1 MKKNF
6 YKIAL
11 CLGLWGCSLVSCD
24 FLNVDRYIDDMTSL
38 DSVFSRKNLL
48 DQYINGAAA
57 YLNDESR
64 LYTHSAD
71 PFQTASDEN
80 FVAWNDDRHAGTKY
94 LRDEINEFTNYF
106 ARWGEFYKGI
116 RKANVVIKR
125 INECLDISE
134 IDRRDYA
141 GKAYFLRGYY
151 YYLLI
156 RQYGPVPII
165 PDDPFETDETVEN
178 MAIERNTFDECCDYI
193 CEAMEMA
200 SQMLVQRRSA
210 TSEIYQP
217 TKGAA
222 LAVISRVRLMQAS
235 PWFNG
240 NTAYSGWQTSDGRD
254 FISQNYNSDRWGQ
267 AALASKKVIDM
278 GVYKLHT
285 IPKNTKT
292 PELPANV
299 SKEDFPNGAGNIDP
313 LRSYSELFNG
323 ETPLQSNDEIIYAC
337 DSWRGG
343 DESVNWI
350 VMPQAMG
357 GANGLSLTQ
366 SLIDAYYMVDG
377 RDINNSSAEYPYPG
391 PDEAWQEIGSNSGAL
406 LEFSGYEIMPRTAKM
421 YINREP
427 RFYASIGY
435 CHCFWPGSSYL
446 GTETNYKNIE
456 ATYYKDG
463 TVQPAAQ
470 FPDDKCFSGYTLKK
484 YTNPEDNLKGTNR
497 AKAFPIIRYAE
508 ILLNYAEALNEMDGT
523 YTDPESGETITRDPA
538 EICKAFNQIRYRAGL
553 PGITEAEASNR
564 EAMRDLIKR
573 ERQIEFAC
581 EHMRFFDL
589 RRWGDAMEMLNKP
602 IMGMNVEA
610 RTNERQLFY
619 TPTIVNYKYA
629 RRSFSFK
636 MNFFPIHRN
645 TLDKNPKLVQNPGW

>member
-48 DQYINGAAA
+48 DQYIKGAAA

-64 LYTHSAD
+64 LYSVAPD
-71 PFQTASDEN
+71 PFQIASDEN
-80 FVAWNDDRHAGTKY
+80 FVAWNDARHAGTKY
-94 LRDEINEFTNYF
+94 LRDELNEFTTEF

-125 INECLDISE
+125 INECQDISE

-254 FISQNYNSDRWGQ
+254 FISQNYNSDRWG
-267 AALASKKVIDM
+267 
-278 GVYKLHT
+278 
-285 IPKNTKT
+285 
-292 PELPANV
+292 
-299 SKEDFPNGAGNIDP
+299 
-313 LRSYSELFNG
+313 
-323 ETPLQSNDEIIYAC
+323 
-337 DSWRGG
+337 
-343 DESVNWI
+343 
-350 VMPQAMG
+350 
-357 GANGLSLTQ
+357 
-366 SLIDAYYMVDG
+366 
-377 RDINNSSAEYPYPG
+377 
-391 PDEAWQEIGSNSGAL
+391 
-406 LEFSGYEIMPRTAKM
+406 
-421 YINREP
+421 
-427 RFYASIGY
+427 
-435 CHCFWPGSSYL
+435 
-446 GTETNYKNIE
+446 
-456 ATYYKDG
+456 
-463 TVQPAAQ
+463 
-470 FPDDKCFSGYTLKK
+470 
-484 YTNPEDNLKGTNR
+484 
-497 AKAFPIIRYAE
+497 
-508 ILLNYAEALNEMDGT
+508 
-523 YTDPESGETITRDPA
+523 
-538 EICKAFNQIRYRAGL
+538 
-553 PGITEAEASNR
+553 
-564 EAMRDLIKR
+564 KR
-573 ERQIEFAC
+573 
-581 EHMRFFDL
+581 L
-589 RRWGDAMEMLNKP
+589 
-602 IMGMNVEA
+602 
-610 RTNERQLFY
+610 
-619 TPTIVNYKYA
+619 
-629 RRSFSFK
+629 
-636 MNFFPIHRN
+636 
-645 TLDKNPKLVQNPGW
+645 

>member
-38 DSVFSRKNLL
+38 DSVFSRKLL
-48 DQYINGAAA
+48 LNQYINGAAT
-57 YLNDESR
+57 YLANESM
-64 LYTHSAD
+64 LYTNAPD
-71 PFQTASDEN
+71 PYQTASDEN
-80 FVAWNDDRHAGTKY
+80 FVAWNDDRHAGTKF
-94 LRDEINEFTNYF
+94 LRDELNEFTNYF
-106 ARWGEFYKGI
+106 ARWVDYYKGI
-116 RKANVVIKR
+116 RKANMVINR
-125 INECLDISE
+125 IHECQDISE

-151 YYLLI
+151 YYLLL
-156 RQYGPVPII
+156 RQYGPIPIVP
-165 PDDPFETDETVEN
+165 DSPFDTDESIEN

-193 CEAMEMA
+193 CESMEMA
-200 SQMLVQRRSA
+200 AQMLVQRRSA
-210 TSEIYQP
+210 STEIYQP
-217 TKGAA
+217 TQGAA
-222 LAVISRVRLMQAS
+222 LSVISRVRLMQAS

-240 NTAYSGWQTSDGRD
+240 NTVYSGWKTSDGKD
-254 FISQNYNSDRWGQ
+254 FISQTYNPDRWGQ
-267 AALASKKVIDM
+267 AAWAAKQVINM
-278 GVYKLHT
+278 GVYSLHT
-285 IPKNTKT
+285 IPKNSKT
-292 PELPANV
+292 PQLPDNV
-299 SKEDFPNGAGNIDP
+299 SKDAFPNGAGNIDP

-323 ETPLQSNDEIIYAC
+323 ETPLQTNNEIIFAC
-337 DSWRGG
+337 DLYRGG
-343 DESVNWI
+343 GECINWI

-366 SLIDAYYMVDG
+366 NLVDAYYMADG
-377 RDINNSSAEYPYPG
+377 RDIHNSSAEYPYPD
-391 PDEAWQEIGSNSGAL
+391 PDEAYEEIGNSSGVQ
-406 LEFSGYEIMPRTAKM
+406 LEFSGYEIRPQTAKM
-421 YINREP
+421 YINREA
-427 RFYASIGY
+427 RFYATIGY

-446 GTETNYKNIE
+446 GTETGFRNLE
-456 ATYYKDG
+456 VTYYKDG
-463 TVQPAAQ
+463 NAQPNAGL
-470 FPDDKCFSGYTLKK
+470 PDDKCFTGYTLKK
-484 YTNPEDNLKGTNR
+484 YTNPEDNLKGTDR
-497 AKAFPIIRYAE
+497 QKAFPIIRYAE

-553 PGITEAEASNR
+553 PGITEAEANNR

-610 RTNERQLFY
+610 KSNERQLFY
-619 TPTIVNYKYA
+619 TPTIINYKYA

-636 MNFFPIHRN
+636 MNFFPVHQNSIN
-645 TLDKNPKLVQNPGW
+645 KNPKLVQNPGW

>member
-1 MKKNF
+1 MKKHIF
-6 YKIAL
+6 KIAL
-11 CLGLWGCSLVSCD
+11 CLGLWGFSVTSCD
-24 FLNVDRYIDDMTSL
+24 FLNVDRYIDDNTNL
-38 DSVFSRKNLL
+38 DSVFSRKILL
-48 DQYINGAAA
+48 DQYIKGAAA
-57 YLNDESR
+57 FLNDESR
-64 LYTHSAD
+64 LYTNAPD
-71 PFQTASDEN
+71 PFQIASDEN
-80 FVAWNDDRHAGTKY
+80 FVAWNDARHAGTKY
-94 LRDEINEFTNYF
+94 LRDELNEFTGEF
-106 ARWGEFYKGI
+106 ARWIEFYKGI

-125 INECLDISE
+125 INECQDISE

-151 YYLLI
+151 YYLLV
-156 RQYGPVPII
+156 RQYGPVPIV
-165 PDDPFETDETVEN
+165 PDDPFETDESLEN
-178 MAIERNTFDECCDYI
+178 LSLERNTFDECCDYI
-193 CEAMEMA
+193 CESMEMA
-200 SQMLVQRRSA
+200 SQMLLQRRSSL
-210 TSEIYQP
+210 SEIYQP

-240 NTAYSGWQTSDGRD
+240 NAAYSGWKTSDGRD
-254 FISQNYNSDRWGQ
+254 FISQTYDPDRWGK
-267 AALASKKVIDM
+267 AALASKQVIDM
-278 GVYKLHT
+278 GVYRLHT
-285 IPKNTKT
+285 VPKNKKT

-299 SKEDFPNGAGNIDP
+299 SKENFPDGAGNIDP
-313 LRSYSELFNG
+313 LHSYSDMFNG
-323 ETPLQSNDEIIYAC
+323 ETQIQSNDEFIFSC
-337 DSWRGG
+337 DTWRGA
-343 DESVNWI
+343 DECVNWI

-366 SLIDAYYMVDG
+366 SLVDAYYMVDG
-377 RDINNSSAEYPYPG
+377 HDIHNSSAEYPYPG
-391 PDEAWQEIGSNSGAL
+391 PDEAWKEVGTDSEAL
-406 LEFSGYEIMPRTAKM
+406 LEFSDYEIMPRTAKM
-421 YINREP
+421 FVNREA
-427 RFYASIGY
+427 RFYATIGY
-435 CHCFWPGSSYL
+435 CHCFWAGSSYL
-446 GTETNYKNIE
+446 GTEVNFKNIE

-463 TVQPAAQ
+463 TVQPNVS

-484 YTNPEDNLKGTNR
+484 YTHPEDNQKGTNR

-523 YTDPESGETITRDPA
+523 YTDPESGATITRDPA

-553 PGITEAEASNR
+553 PGITEAEANNR

-610 RTNERQLFY
+610 KSNERQLFY
-619 TPTIVNYKYA
+619 TPTIINYKYA

-636 MNFFPIHRN
+636 MNFFPVHQNSIN
-645 TLDKNPKLVQNPGW
+645 KNPKLVQNPGW

>member
-1 MKKNF
+1 MKTKF
-6 YKIAL
+6 YKIVF
-11 CLGLWGCSLVSCD
+11 CLGILGCSLTSCD

-38 DSVFSRKNLL
+38 DSVFSRKILL
-48 DQYINGAAA
+48 DQYIKGAAA

-80 FVAWNDDRHAGTKY
+80 FVAWNDARHAGTKY
-94 LRDEINEFTNYF
+94 LRDELNEFTTEF

-116 RKANVVIKR
+116 RKANLVIKR
-125 INECLDISE
+125 IHECQDISE
-134 IDRRDYA
+134 VDRRDYA

-151 YYLLI
+151 YYLLL
-156 RQYGPVPII
+156 RQYGPVPIV
-165 PDDPFETDETVEN
+165 PDDPFETDASIEN
-178 MAIERNTFDECCDYI
+178 MALERNTFDECCDYI
-193 CEAMEMA
+193 CESMELA
-200 SQMLVQRRSA
+200 SQMLVQRRS
-210 TSEIYQP
+210 TINEMYQP
-217 TKGAA
+217 AKGAA

-240 NTAYSGWQTSDGRD
+240 NTAYSGWKTSDGRD
-254 FISQNYNSDRWGQ
+254 FISQVYNPERWGQ
-267 AALASKKVIDM
+267 AAWAAKRVMDM
-278 GVYKLHT
+278 GVYSLHT
-285 IPKNTKT
+285 IPRDHKT
-292 PELPANV
+292 PALPSNV
-299 SKEDFPNGAGNIDP
+299 SQEAFPDGAGNIDP

-323 ETPLQSNDEIIYAC
+323 ETPLLSNDEIIYAC

-377 RDINNSSAEYPYPG
+377 RDIHNSSEEYPYPG
-391 PDEAWQEIGSNSGAL
+391 PDEAYEEIGTSSGAL

-421 YINREP
+421 FVNREP
-427 RFYASIGY
+427 RFYASVGF
-435 CHCFWPGSSYL
+435 CHAFWPGSSYL
-446 GTETNYKNIE
+446 GTEVNWKNIE
-456 ATYYKDG
+456 VTYYKDG
-463 TVQPAAQ
+463 TVQPPPQ
-470 FPDDKCFSGYTLKK
+470 LPDDKCHSGYTLKK

-497 AKAFPIIRYAE
+497 EKAFPIIRYAE
-508 ILLNYAEALNEMDGT
+508 ILLNYAEALNEMEDS
-523 YTDPESGETITRDPA
+523 YTDLETGITITRDPI

-553 PGITEAEASNR
+553 PGITEQEASNR
-564 EAMRDLIKR
+564 ETMRALIKR

-610 RTNERQLFY
+610 RSNERQLFY
-619 TPTIVNYKYA
+619 TPTIINYKYA

>member
-48 DQYINGAAA
+48 DQYIKGAAA

-64 LYTHSAD
+64 LYSVAPD
-71 PFQTASDEN
+71 PFQIASDEN
-80 FVAWNDDRHAGTKY
+80 FVAWNDARHAGTKY
-94 LRDEINEFTNYF
+94 LRDELNEFTTEF

-125 INECLDISE
+125 VNECQDISE